1 MRDLYWYRGCAI
13 TRSCNP
19 AALRWLS
26 YCDGRFLAADTLKG
40 MRQIIKETLGEI
52 E

>member
-19 AALRWLS
+19 AALRWSS
-26 YCDGRFLAADTLKG
+26 YCAGRFLAADTLQE
-40 MRQIIKETLGEI
+40 MREIIKETLGEVA
-52 E
+52 